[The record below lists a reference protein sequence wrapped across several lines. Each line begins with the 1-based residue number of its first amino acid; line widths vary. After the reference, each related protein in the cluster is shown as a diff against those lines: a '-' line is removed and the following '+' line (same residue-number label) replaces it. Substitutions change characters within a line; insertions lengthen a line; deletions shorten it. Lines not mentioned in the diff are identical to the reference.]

1 MNACQPT
8 MPVCVRPSKQEGMQ
22 PFLSSPFFPTEVEC
36 SRSPCPSL
44 LPSWSTPS
52 IGLGLVLSR
61 IAEGHEKEGEGSP
74 QPSPDPLAA
83 VVMNRVGGGEGGGGP
98 HRS

>member
-1 MNACQPT
+1 MNACQCQPT

-22 PFLSSPFFPTEVEC
+22 PFLSSPFFPT
-36 SRSPCPSL
+36 
-44 LPSWSTPS
+44 TPS

-83 VVMNRVGGGEGGGGP
+83 VVMNRGGGGEGGGGP